1 MNKLLLIIITLA
13 VFAGCKK
20 QDFVD
25 ANIDPTVVY
34 SVPPENQ
41 FLNGSKTIFAN
52 DFEAYYEV
60 YRNIM
65 PWLQLNTPLNGNA
78 KNFTEASNPFSRYDN
93 LFGRGG
99 GAYLYDVN
107 VLISKLPDGVKKDSY
122 AQLGAIARI
131 LLDFEYFYVSDI
143 YGSIAYTHAFEG
155 RYNSVYTV
163 PFDNQQTIFSGI
175 DADLKNA
182 IAEIKNAPAGQF
194 DIGNYDQFYYGD
206 VSKWIK
212 AANALRLRIAM
223 RLLKKDQSTAESIIK
238 EVLASPS
245 SELMNANDD
254 SWTFKASSSLTSGG
268 NFNPDQLRAAK
279 GMVDFM
285 LKTND
290 PRTRIFFTKN
300 SYSKENFD
308 LAKAQGL
315 LSNSAVFVDQRYV
328 GSYASPDSSSNTKI
342 TNQYYRTRTIAK
354 GSSNLVLDT
363 LSNINPRMFQTAFNG
378 GNGIQYFPLITNAD
392 FLFMRA
398 EIAARGIVPGNI
410 EDLYTAGVASSLNY
424 YGEMAVSHQ
433 VLDYYLET
441 DAGTQVAAPTQSE
454 ITDYL
459 AQPDVKF
466 NPAKA
471 LDQIASQSFL
481 NSFKEWN
488 EAWALVK
495 RTGLPNNSTVLKLEN
510 LYYNGELLAI
520 PRRAPRT
527 IPNTGDINYQNVTDA
542 YNEMAQDP
550 NYGSGPGDISGRVW
564 WDAP

>member
-1 MNKLLLIIITLA
+1 MNKFLLIIITLA

-34 SVPPENQ
+34 TIPPENE

-65 PWLQLNTPLNGNA
+65 PWLQLNTPLSGNS
-78 KNFTEASNPFSRYDN
+78 KNFTEAANPFSRYDN

-107 VLISKLPDGVKKDSY
+107 VLIGKLPDGVKKDAY
-122 AQLGAIARI
+122 KQLGAIARI

-163 PFDNQQTIFSGI
+163 PFDNQQTIFSGL

-182 IAEIKNAPAGQF
+182 ISEIKNAPSGQF

-223 RLLKKDQSTAESIIK
+223 RLLKRDQATAEGIIK
-238 EVLASPS
+238 EVLASPA
-245 SELMNANDD
+245 SELMSDNDD
-254 SWTFKASSSLTSGG
+254 SWTFKASSSLASGG
-268 NFNPDQLRAAK
+268 NFNPDQLRASKA
-279 GMVDFM
+279 MVDFM

-315 LSNSAVFVDQRYV
+315 LGGSATFVDQRYV
-328 GSYASPDSSSNTKI
+328 GSYASPDSASNPKI

-363 LSNINPRMFQTAFNG
+363 LSNINPRMFQTAFSG
-378 GNGIQYFPLITNAD
+378 GNGVQYFPLITYAD

-398 EIAARGIVPGNI
+398 EIAARGIVTGNT
-410 EDLYTAGVASSLNY
+410 EDFYTKAVTASIAY

-433 VLDYYLET
+433 LLDYYLESG
-441 DAGTQVAAPTQSE
+441 AGKQVEAPTQDE
-454 ITDYL
+454 INAYL
-459 AQPDVKF
+459 SQPDVKF
-466 NPAKA
+466 NAAKA

-481 NSFKEWN
+481 NSFKECN

-495 RTGLPNNSTVLKLEN
+495 RTGLPNNTTVLKLEN
-510 LYYNGELLAI
+510 LVYNGKMLSI

-527 IPNTGDINYQNVTDA
+527 IPNVGDINYQNVTDA

-564 WDAP
+564 WDVQ

>member
-1 MNKLLLIIITLA
+1 MNKFLLIIITLA

-34 SVPPENQ
+34 TIPPENE

-65 PWLQLNTPLNGNA
+65 PWLQLNTPLSGNS
-78 KNFTEASNPFSRYDN
+78 KNFTEAANPFSRYDN

-107 VLISKLPDGVKKDSY
+107 VLIGKLPDGVKKDAY
-122 AQLGAIARI
+122 KQLGAIARI

-155 RYNSVYTV
+155 RYTSVYTV
-163 PFDNQQTIFSGI
+163 PFDNQQTIFSGL

-182 IAEIKNAPAGQF
+182 ISEIKNAPSGQF

-223 RLLKKDQSTAESIIK
+223 RLLKRDQATAEGIIK
-238 EVLASPS
+238 EVLASPA
-245 SELMNANDD
+245 SELMSDNDD
-254 SWTFKASSSLTSGG
+254 SWTFKASSSLASGG
-268 NFNPDQLRAAK
+268 NFNPDQLRASKA
-279 GMVDFM
+279 MVDFM

-315 LSNSAVFVDQRYV
+315 LGGSATFVDQRYV
-328 GSYASPDSSSNTKI
+328 GSYASPDSASNPKI

-363 LSNINPRMFQTAFNG
+363 LSNINPRMFQTAFSG
-378 GNGIQYFPLITNAD
+378 GNGVQYFPLITYAD

-398 EIAARGIVPGNI
+398 EIAARGIVTGNT
-410 EDLYTAGVASSLNY
+410 EDFYTKAVTASIGY

-433 VLDYYLET
+433 LLDYYLESG
-441 DAGTQVAAPTQSE
+441 AGKQVEAPTQDE
-454 ITDYL
+454 INAYL
-459 AQPDVKF
+459 SQPDVKF
-466 NPAKA
+466 NAAKA

-481 NSFKEWN
+481 NSFKECN

-495 RTGLPNNSTVLKLEN
+495 RTGLPNNTTVLKLEN
-510 LYYNGELLAI
+510 LVYNGKMLSI

-527 IPNTGDINYQNVTDA
+527 IPNVGDINYQNVTDA

-564 WDAP
+564 WDVQ